1 MNIDKPLVLKGIVTP
16 IADAGGNKSAIAI
29 AADSVKLDG
38 FAVTNSSLGSD
49 PGINVASNGN
59 TIMYNIVR
67 SNKLGIWLR
76 NTQNNRIENNRII
89 QNQIG
94 IELDLSNNNFVSGN
108 AICDNQGNRHNA

>member
-1 MNIDKPLVLKGIVTP
+1 
-16 IADAGGNKSAIAI
+16 
-29 AADSVKLDG
+29 
-38 FAVTNSSLGSD
+38 
-49 PGINVASNGN
+49 
-59 TIMYNIVR
+59 MYNIVR